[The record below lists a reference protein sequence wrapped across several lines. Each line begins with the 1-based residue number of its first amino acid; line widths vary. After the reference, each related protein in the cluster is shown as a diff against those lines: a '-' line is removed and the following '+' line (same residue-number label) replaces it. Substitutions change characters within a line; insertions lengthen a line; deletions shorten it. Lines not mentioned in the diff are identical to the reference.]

1 MKLFLKPFAATVSVL
16 GFSAALIFPSLA
28 QSSFTPGSAS
38 PANSTDQL
46 PAGSNR
52 ETGSLSQNMP
62 NNTPAPSSRDTGVPS
77 TNSNQPDSVNTPA
90 NRPINPN
97 QTPDQNSAPSSRD
110 TGVPPTNSNQSPNGV
125 NTPANRPINP
135 NQTPDQNSAPS
146 NRDTGVPPTNS
157 NQPDSVNTP
166 ANRPINPNQP
176 GFSSSANTSSETI
189 DQIVR
194 TNPSFELFNALLR
207 VANSEGILTT
217 QLAGGSNYTV
227 FAPTD
232 EALAQIPAATFKAL
246 VQPEN
251 RDLLAR
257 VLENHI
263 VQGKVS
269 STDLA
274 SKQYRSLGGT
284 ELQLQ
289 GGAIG
294 NARVI
299 APDIQASNGVIHV
312 VNQPIIPADVQ
323 SRLVGFDSQS
333 GTINQSTR

>member
-1 MKLFLKPFAATVSVL
+1 MKSFLKPFATTVSVL
-16 GFSAALIFPSLA
+16 GFSAAMILPSLA
-28 QSSFTPGSAS
+28 QSNFTPGPAS
-38 PANSTDQL
+38 PANSTNQTPGD
-46 PAGSNR
+46 SNR
-52 ETGSLSQNMP
+52 GTSIPSQ
-62 NNTPAPSSRDTGVPS
+62 NNTPAE
-77 TNSNQPDSVNTPA
+77 TNQ
-90 NRPINPN
+90 
-97 QTPDQNSAPSSRD
+97 
-110 TGVPPTNSNQSPNGV
+110 
-125 NTPANRPINP
+125 
-135 NQTPDQNSAPS
+135 SAPS

-157 NQPDSVNTP
+157 NQNDGVNTPANRPINPNQPADSNTTPPSNRDTGVPPTNSNQNDGVNTP

-207 VANSEGILTT
+207 VANSEGILTN
-217 QLAGGSNYTV
+217 QLAGDGNYTV

-232 EALAQIPAATFKAL
+232 EALAQIPAGTFKAL

-263 VQGKVS
+263 VRGKVTS
-269 STDLA
+269 ADLA
-274 SKQYRSLGGT
+274 AKQYRSLGGT
-284 ELQLQ
+284 PVQLQ

-299 APDIQASNGVIHV
+299 APDIQASNGIIHV

-323 SRLVGFDSQS
+323 SRLVGFDSQP
-333 GTINQSTR
+333 GMMMQPVR